1 MALLWLRFAL
11 ACYFIGL
18 IYAFFALSRTS
29 DLFSRIALHAASLGM
44 VFHFV
49 SLVELFLS
57 GHVVWASV
65 HNGESLL
72 AFFSMTFFMIIYA
85 IYQTTSPGVVV
96 FPIVF
101 FLTFVAAVD
110 QQPVLLTSFVQ
121 HKGWLIAHIILIF
134 TGYAALVLSFG
145 ASLLYLL
152 QERRLK
158 AKKPSSLISFLPA
171 LEVIDQ
177 IGYRSLLLGFPFMT
191 LGLITGSVVAMSS
204 LRAHRLC
211 RSKDSVVDPD
221 VGCLHDH
228 GLHPLEF
235 RMAWP
240 PCRGL
245 GDVCVRGRYRGL
257 GRQLFLDHPQ
267 VCRLMRYQLIGVNH
281 KSAPLEV
288 RERLAIPESRLPD
301 RLPRSHRASRNRR
314 GHDHFHLQPR
324 GSGYPHHQRLG
335 RSARISARS
344 LSPDSGRTRRAFV
357 RVPRERRGAAPLPRS
372 FQPGFDG
379 GRRSSDSR
387 PGKRGLRHRPRR
399 GLGARATRSALH
411 PRLCGRQARAH

>member
-1 MALLWLRFAL
+1 MPLLWLRFAL

-49 SLVELFLS
+49 SLVELFLA

-85 IYQTTSPGVVV
+85 VYQTTSPGVVV

-101 FLTFVAAVD
+101 FLTFIAAVD
-110 QQPVLLTSFVQ
+110 EQPVLLTSYVS
-121 HKGWLIAHIILIF
+121 HNGWLVAHIVLIF

-191 LGLITGSVVAMSS
+191 LGLLTGSVLAILVYGHVNFLDPKFS
-204 LRAHRLC
+204 L
-211 RSKDSVVDPD
+211 SVLTWAVYL
-221 VGCLHDH
+221 VMVVTRWNSG
-228 GLHPLEF
+228 
-235 RMAWP
+235 W
-240 PCRGL
+240 
-245 GDVCVRGRYRGL
+245 RGRRAA
-257 GRQLFLDHPQ
+257 
-267 VCRLMRYQLIGVNH
+267 V
-281 KSAPLEV
+281 
-288 RERLAIPESRLPD
+288 LA
-301 RLPRSHRASRNRR
+301 
-314 GHDHFHLQPR
+314 
-324 GSGYPHHQRLG
+324 
-335 RSARISARS
+335 
-344 LSPDSGRTRRAFV
+344 TCAFV
-357 RVPRERRGAAPLPRS
+357 TAIVAWAANYFS
-372 FQPGFDG
+372 TI
-379 GRRSSDSR
+379 
-387 PGKRGLRHRPRR
+387 HRF
-399 GLGARATRSALH
+399 AAS
-411 PRLCGRQARAH
+411 